1 MKPPLCPLLVST
13 IATCAGLALYLG
25 YLELGRFTG
34 GKLIKLEELNQQLA
48 DKLNEWHPLP
58 ERWKIAGRI
67 SIFIAFLTAAIAFIF
82 CVDHIQETMA
92 KLKVSLVVAICVAFA
107 FYVIELATTQITLIG
122 NARVLCVFIPV
133 FRTLSWILYPIAIFF
148 EKLKKRARERDEQGE
163 IKTVSTAEDE
173 ILSLINRIDD
183 EYPDNPDNEELQAD
197 ERRMIA
203 GALKLD
209 DKTVHEIMTPRVDI
223 DAVQKDSTVDELIQ
237 VIIQSGRSRIP
248 IYDENIDQIIGVIFA
263 KDLLDKSKVNSD
275 TPIEELIRPPI
286 FTPESK
292 NIGDLLEDFQKSKTH
307 FAIVID
313 EYGGTSGI
321 ITFEDILEEI
331 VGEILDEYDLN
342 EVIEDELTADDQ
354 GWYTLD
360 ARTLISDA
368 NKELELKLPDDED
381 FDTIGGYLAA
391 HSGKIPQVGEVLTTD
406 NIIAEI
412 IEATPRCVKKVK
424 IKKIEEVNAEK
435 TE

>member
-13 IATCAGLALYLG
+13 IATCTGIALYLG
-25 YLELGRFTG
+25 YLELRRFTG

-58 ERWKIAGRI
+58 ERWRIAGRI
-67 SIFIAFLTAAIAFIF
+67 AIFIAILTSAVAFIF
-82 CVDHIQETMA
+82 CVEHIQETA
-92 KLKVSLVVAICVAFA
+92 SKLKVSLIAAVCVAFA
-107 FYVIELATTQITLIG
+107 YYAIELATTQITLVG
-122 NARVLCVFIPV
+122 NARILCVFIPV
-133 FRTLSWILYPIAIFF
+133 FRTLSWLLYPIAILI
-148 EKLKKRARERDEQGE
+148 EKLKKHARERDEQAE
-163 IKTVSTAEDE
+163 IKSVSTAEDE
-173 ILSLINRIDD
+173 IMSLINRIDD
-183 EYPDNPDNEELQAD
+183 QYPDNPENIELQAD

-223 DAVQKDSTVDELIQ
+223 DAVQKNAPMDELIQ
-237 VIIQSGRSRIP
+237 VIIQSGHSRIP

-263 KDLLDKSKVNSD
+263 KDLLDKSRVNNN

-360 ARTLISDA
+360 ARTLITDA
-368 NKELELKLPDDED
+368 NKELELKLPDDDD

-391 HSGKIPQVGEVLTTD
+391 QTGKILQVGEILTTD

-412 IEATPRCVKKVK
+412 IEATPRCVKKIK
-424 IKKIEEVNAEK
+424 IKRNEQVNAE
-435 TE
+435 E

>member
-48 DKLNEWHPLP
+48 DKLNEWHPIP

-82 CVDHIQETMA
+82 CVDHIQETVA

-122 NARVLCVFIPV
+122 NARILCVFIPV

-148 EKLKKRARERDEQGE
+148 EKLKKRARERDEQAE
-163 IKTVSTAEDE
+163 IKSVSTAEDE
-173 ILSLINRIDD
+173 IMSLINRIDD
-183 EYPDNPDNEELQAD
+183 QYPDNPENIELQAD

-223 DAVQKDSTVDELIQ
+223 DAVQKNAPMTNLSRSSSNQDIAESQSTTKTSTKS
-237 VIIQSGRSRIP
+237 SGSYSQRTSSTKA
-248 IYDENIDQIIGVIFA
+248 G
-263 KDLLDKSKVNSD
+263 S
-275 TPIEELIRPPI
+275 TTTRP
-286 FTPESK
+286 SK
-292 NIGDLLEDFQKSKTH
+292 NSSGHRFSHRNQKTSVTCWKTSKSRRP
-307 FAIVID
+307 
-313 EYGGTSGI
+313 TSQSS
-321 ITFEDILEEI
+321 
-331 VGEILDEYDLN
+331 
-342 EVIEDELTADDQ
+342 LTS
-354 GWYTLD
+354 T
-360 ARTLISDA
+360 
-368 NKELELKLPDDED
+368 
-381 FDTIGGYLAA
+381 
-391 HSGKIPQVGEVLTTD
+391 
-406 NIIAEI
+406 AEHR
-412 IEATPRCVKKVK
+412 ES
-424 IKKIEEVNAEK
+424 
-435 TE
+435 